1 MTAVLRVKARE
12 IEIDAIL
19 FDKDGT
25 LLQFLPLW
33 GTWAG
38 VMTSLM
44 TDSIQA
50 LGKDTEFAPESLLGV
65 ELDGQKRVVGYDLG
79 GPLSIA
85 SIPEIEGALAWQLYN
100 RGMPWNQAMQRVR
113 EIRSAADEE
122 LKRERPVVP
131 LPGLSSFLS
140 RCSAAGLPLAV
151 VTADQTAE
159 AAKHLQWLGVADCFK
174 AIMGRDQVVNGKP
187 SPEIVYK
194 ACELLGVQ
202 PARTV
207 LIGDTAGDMQT
218 GRLADVGL
226 TIGIGK
232 EVHEEADV
240 MICSYDELRIER
252 YEHSKLQ
259 DA

>member
-1 MTAVLRVKARE
+1 MTAVLQVNNRE
-12 IEIDAIL
+12 MEIDAIL

-38 VMTSLM
+38 IMTSLM
-44 TDSIQA
+44 AESIQA
-50 LGKDTEFAPESLLGV
+50 LGKGADIAPESLLGV
-65 ELDGQKRVVGYDLG
+65 ELDEQKRVVAYDLG

-85 SIPEIEGALAWQLYN
+85 SIPEIEGALAWQLYT
-100 RGMPWNQAMQRVR
+100 RGVPWNQALQRVR
-113 EIRSAADEE
+113 EIRAAADEE
-122 LKRERPVVP
+122 VERKRPTMP
-131 LPGLSSFLS
+131 LPGLLPFLS
-140 RCSAAGLPLAV
+140 RCMEAGLPLAV

-159 AAKHLQWLGVADCFK
+159 AVKHLQWLGVADCFK
-174 AIMGRDQVVNGKP
+174 AVMGRDRVINGKP

-194 ACELLGVQ
+194 ACELLGVL

-218 GRLADVGL
+218 GRLAGVGL
-226 TIGIGK
+226 TIGIGG
-232 EVHEEADV
+232 EALAGADV
-240 MICSYDELRIER
+240 MIRSYDELRIG
-252 YEHSKLQ
+252 HSVLH

>member
-1 MTAVLRVKARE
+1 VTAVLRVKTRE

-33 GTWAG
+33 GKWAG

-44 TDSIQA
+44 TESIRT
-50 LGKDTEFAPESLLGV
+50 LGKVLDFEPKLLLGV
-65 ELDGQKRVVGYDLG
+65 ELDEKFQVTDFDLQ

-85 SIPEIEGALAWQLYN
+85 SIPEIEGALAWQLYT
-100 RGMPWNQAMQRVR
+100 RGMSWNQAMQRVR
-113 EIRSAADEE
+113 EIRIMADEE
-122 LKRERPVVP
+122 VERERPVVP
-131 LPGLSSFLS
+131 LPGLLSFLS
-140 RCSAAGLPLAV
+140 RCTEAGLPLAV

-159 AAKHLQWLGVADCFK
+159 AVKHLQWLGVADGFK
-174 AIMGRDQVVNGKP
+174 AIMGRDRVINGKP

-194 ACELLGVQ
+194 VCELLDVQ

-207 LIGDTAGDMQT
+207 LIGDTAGDMQA
-218 GRLADVGL
+218 GRLAGVGL
-226 TIGIGK
+226 TIGIGE
-232 EVHEEADV
+232 EVLAEADV
-240 MICSYDELRIER
+240 MICSYAELRIKR
-252 YEHSKLQ
+252 FEHSVFH